1 MGTPIITKQVTT
13 RTPIHT
19 AGSKKYEK
27 TNISR
32 QHDDIRVDEAVPEQ
46 SAGGDGVETLQ
57 QQYQR
62 ADQYQV
68 LRNGNDG
75 IPKQNNFLSNGNG
88 AGNGIAD

>member
-19 AGSKKYEK
+19 AGSK
-27 TNISR
+27 NITKISL

-46 SAGGDGVETLQ
+46 SAGGDTVETLQ

-68 LRNGNDG
+68 V
-75 IPKQNNFLSNGNG
+75 NNNAMGTPVSNGNG
-88 AGNGIAD
+88 TGNGD